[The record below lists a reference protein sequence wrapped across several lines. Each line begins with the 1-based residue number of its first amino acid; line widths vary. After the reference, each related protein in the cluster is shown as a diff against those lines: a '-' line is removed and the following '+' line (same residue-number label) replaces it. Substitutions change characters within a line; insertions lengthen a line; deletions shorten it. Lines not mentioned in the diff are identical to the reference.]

1 MNYTSE
7 TNPVPHVRARRL
19 ATTGHLQAIVRCP
32 KCSELHRH
40 LGLGV
45 RRGPC
50 GITYVV
56 QTPRIAAPRLVRV
69 ALAEAGR

>member
-7 TNPVPHVRARRL
+7 TNPVPHVRARHL
-19 ATTGHLQAIVRCP
+19 ATAGHHQAVVKCP

-50 GITYVV
+50 GQLYVV
-56 QTPRIAAPRLVRV
+56 AEPRRARIAA
-69 ALAEAGR
+69 

>member
-1 MNYTSE
+1 MSYTSDS
-7 TNPVPHVRARRL
+7 NPVPNVRARHL
-19 ATTGHLQAIVRCP
+19 VTAGHHQAVVKCP
-32 KCSELHRH
+32 KCAELHRH

-56 QTPRIAAPRLVRV
+56 RAPRAARIAA
-69 ALAEAGR
+69 